1 MLNKSGGKNYRSRA
15 TLLIA
20 ILVMSYFVALTPF
33 HLFGYLQVL
42 KWFPVD
48 STFFDRFRLWG
59 AFWTQEIAKDLA
71 RRLECNSI

>member
-33 HLFGYLQVL
+33 HLFGYLQVRKML
-42 KWFPVD
+42 RTIHD
-48 STFFDRFRLWG
+48 QFRLWE
-59 AFWTQEIAKDLA
+59 AFWIQEIANDLE
-71 RRLECNSI
+71 RRQECNDF